1 MGKERDGDSKNEE
14 LMDRWIDLNL
24 ARNNLERKCRYLEG
38 NILGESKK
46 QNEREFTKKAR
57 GKK

>member
-24 ARNNLERKCRYLEG
+24 ARKCRYLEG
-38 NILGESKK
+38 KILGKSKK
-46 QNEREFTKKAR
+46 HKLREFTKKAR